1 MRGSAVYHHHTNH
14 DFPKPFDSNV
24 WSLTIMPRK
33 AICPKTFWKKEA
45 KATFALFLENPNRIT
60 LSVVVCDC
68 CRYLF
73 AVTQEKNPTLS
84 QGLDIDSFLKVI
96 SYVINNFE

>member
-14 DFPKPFDSNV
+14 DFPKPLSSNV

-33 AICPKTFWKKEA
+33 PLCPKAFWKREA
-45 KATFALFLENPNRIT
+45 KATIALFFENPSKVT
-60 LSVVVCDC
+60 LSVAVIDC

-73 AVTQEKNPTLS
+73 AVTQEKYPRAS
-84 QGLDIDSFLKVI
+84 QQLDIESFVKAI
-96 SYVINNFE
+96 SYVINSFE